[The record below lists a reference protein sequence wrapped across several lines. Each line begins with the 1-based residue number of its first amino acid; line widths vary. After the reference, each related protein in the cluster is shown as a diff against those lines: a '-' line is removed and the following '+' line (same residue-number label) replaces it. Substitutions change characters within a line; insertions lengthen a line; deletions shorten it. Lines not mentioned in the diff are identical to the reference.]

1 MSEQSQFSLLKEKRF
16 LPFFLTQFFG
26 AFNDNVFK
34 NALVIMIAFKVA
46 GNSDMLVNLAA
57 ALFILPFFLF
67 SAIAGQIADKFE
79 KSSLIRKVKLTE
91 IIIMCI
97 AALGFYLNNITLL
110 LSVLFLMGTQSSLF
124 GPVKYGYLPQHLK
137 KDELV
142 GGNGLIESS
151 TFLSILL
158 GTILGGV
165 LIALNSI
172 LPIAITVICIAIAG
186 YSSAQFIPKTPS
198 SSPEI
203 KLNFNIFKATYRNIK
218 FLPAN
223 RVIFL
228 SVLAIS
234 WFWFY
239 GSIFLM
245 QIPNF
250 TIKILS
256 GNKGVATWLL
266 SMFSIGIGV
275 GSLLCEKLSGKRVE
289 IGLVPLGA
297 IGLAIFGWDI
307 AVASE
312 SWVLTSSLLT
322 FNEFWAI
329 DGSLR
334 ILLDLVFI
342 GISGGL
348 YIVPLY
354 ALLQE
359 RSDPKHLSRVIAG
372 NNIIN
377 ALFMV
382 CAALLAMFVLSYMG
396 WTIPQLFKVTV
407 ILNIIVCIYI
417 FTVVP
422 EFLMRLIV
430 WFLISVIY
438 RVKPKDIENIP
449 HEGAALLA
457 CNHISF
463 VDPLILGGY
472 IRRPVR
478 FIMYYK
484 IFNVP
489 VLKWV
494 FKAAKAIPV
503 AGYKQDPV
511 MFEQAFES
519 VKQALADGDL
529 VCIFPEGGLT
539 PDGTIQEFKAG
550 LERIIK
556 ESPVPVIPMSLNNLW
571 GSIFSRKDKMLKR
584 RPRKFLATINLNVG
598 KPIKPEDAN
607 SKLLFD
613 KVSELKKDI

>member
-1 MSEQSQFSLLKEKRF
+1 MSEHSQFDLLKEKRF

-34 NALVIMIAFKVA
+34 NALVIMIAFKA
-46 GNSDMLVNLAA
+46 GSNSDMLVNLAA

-67 SAIAGQIADKFE
+67 SAIAGQIADKYE

-91 IIIMCI
+91 IVIMSI
-97 AALGFYLNNITLL
+97 ASLGFYINSIPLL
-110 LSVLFLMGTQSSLF
+110 LTVLFLMGTQSSLF
-124 GPVKYGYLPQHLK
+124 GPVKYGYLPQHLH

-151 TFLSILL
+151 TFLSILF

-165 LIALNSI
+165 LIAMYTI
-172 LPIAITVICIAIAG
+172 LPITIAILCIAMVG
-186 YSSAQFIPKTPS
+186 YASAQFVPYTPS

-203 KLNFNIFKATYRNIK
+203 KINFNIFKATYKNIK
-218 FLPAN
+218 FLPSN
-223 RVIFL
+223 KVVFL

-266 SMFSIGIGV
+266 SMFSIGIGI

-307 AVASE
+307 AMASE
-312 SWVLTSSLLT
+312 NWPPFAKLFT
-322 FNEFWAI
+322 FGEFWAVK
-329 DGSLR
+329 GSLR

-342 GISGGL
+342 GVSGGL

-359 RSDPKHLSRVIAG
+359 RSDAKHLSRVIAG

-382 CAALLAMFVLSYMG
+382 CAALLAMFILGYME

-407 ILNIIVCIYI
+407 ILNILVCLYI

-430 WFLISVIY
+430 WFLISAIY
-438 RVKPKDIENIP
+438 RVRPKGLENIP
-449 HEGAALLA
+449 HNGAALLA
-457 CNHISF
+457 CNHVSF
-463 VDPLILGGY
+463 VDPLILSGH

-489 VLKWV
+489 ILKWV

-503 AGYKQDPV
+503 AGYKEDPE
-511 MFEQAFES
+511 MFEQAFVT
-519 VKQALADGDL
+519 VKAALEDGDL

-539 PDGTIQEFKAG
+539 PDGTLQEFKSG

-556 ESPVPVIPMSLNNLW
+556 ETPVPVIPMSLNNLW
-571 GSIFSRKDKMLKR
+571 GSLFSRKDKILQR
-584 RPRKFLATINLNVG
+584 RPRKFLAKIDLNVG
-598 KPIKPEDAN
+598 KPIPPEDVN
-607 SKLLFD
+607 RQMLFEQ
-613 KVSELKKDI
+613 VSRLKNK